1 MTTFLPQNDPDP
13 ASRSQ
18 KLDKARKRYR
28 YNYDYVSPLALVDKV
43 PLRDE
48 PSLKW
53 YLKVLDR
60 ALEVLGNLIEVE
72 KDSKALGKHRE
83 RQKEFRKLAS
93 VGVPNIKKLLHHL
106 QESLL
111 STIAN
116 ERFESLDS
124 YSEIFRKIQLP
135 AIHKDCWRDDVFAR
149 MRIAGPNPVVIARVA
164 KLDERFPVTQ
174 AHFHSVMTGD
184 SLDAAGREG
193 RLYLADYRALSPI
206 TDGSFPRARKFLYA
220 PLALFALDSS
230 RRQLVPVAI
239 QCRQEPGRDNPIFTP
254 EDGAGWLIAKTIVEI
269 ADANY
274 HETISHL
281 GRTHLFVEPFIIA
294 THRNLAPAHPLH
306 RLLMPH
312 FEGTLSI
319 NDAAHRFLL
328 HPRGAVDWLAAG
340 TIESSRQAV
349 IDGIRNLDIDEAM
362 LPATFASR
370 GVEDPDLLPNYPY
383 RDDALAYWG
392 GIRDWVTSYL
402 ALYYPS
408 DAAVA
413 TDPEIAAWARDLSS
427 QEGARIPGMPPE
439 IPTRARLADAATLII
454 YTSSVQHAAVNFP
467 QYDVMSYCPRMPLA
481 GYAPAPTRREGMT
494 EQDLLDMLPTRSAA
508 LYQQSFL
515 YMLGTVRYTTLGK
528 YPRRHFRDP
537 RVAAPLEAFGA
548 RLDAIEARIKLDNLK
563 NRHPYTTL
571 LPAAI
576 PQSINI

>member
-93 VGVPNIKKLLHHL
+93 VGVPNIKQLLHHL

-164 KLDERFPVTQ
+164 KLDERFPVTP

-193 RLYLADYRALSPI
+193 RLYLADYQALSPI
-206 TDGSFPRARKFLYA
+206 TDGSFPRGRKFLYA
-220 PLALFALDSS
+220 PLALFALDSN

-239 QCRQEPGRDNPIFTP
+239 QCRQEPGRDNPVFTP
-254 EDGAGWLIAKTIVEI
+254 GDGAGWLIAKTIVEI

-328 HPRGAVDWLAAG
+328 GPRGAVDWLAAG

-370 GVEDPDLLPNYPY
+370 GVEDPALLPNYPY
-383 RDDALAYWG
+383 RDDAMAYWS

-427 QEGARIPGMPPE
+427 QEGARIPGMTPE
-439 IPTRARLADAATLII
+439 IPTKARLADAATLII

-494 EQDLLDMLPTRSAA
+494 EQDLLDMLPTRAAA

-548 RLDAIEARIKLDNLK
+548 RLDAIEARIKLDNQK

-571 LPAAI
+571 LPEAI